1 MILVFYRV
9 AYRRLRRCRRHRL
22 NSMRKICLIALLLA
36 GCQQIPLHPYR
47 IDIQQGNYVTQEMV
61 AKLKPGMT
69 RAQVRFALGAPLIVD
84 PFHTDRWDY
93 VYVYQKAGTVTEQR
107 RIVVIFAGDKLVRI
121 EGDVVMQPESA
132 AKSDDKPAGRPL
144 TPQAGQ
150 PDAKAGT
157 APAKPDATAPQLDRA
172 TAPKPAEAAP
182 KADPGVPAA
191 ADSPAAGTGKSESAN
206 TGAPKPDAAKS
217 DPPNPKPKPPEEKG
231 FFGRMLDK
239 IGF

>member
-1 MILVFYRV
+1 
-9 AYRRLRRCRRHRL
+9 
-22 NSMRKICLIALLLA
+22 MRKIFLIALLLA
-36 GCQQIPLHPYR
+36 GCKQIPLHPYR

-84 PFHTDRWDY
+84 PFHSDRWDY

-107 RIVVIFAGDKLVRI
+107 RIVVIFAGDKLERI
-121 EGDVVMQPESA
+121 EGDVVMQPEPA
-132 AKSDDKPAGRPL
+132 AKSADKPAEKPA
-144 TPQAGQ
+144 TPQVSQ
-150 PDAKAGT
+150 PDAKAG
-157 APAKPDATAPQLDRA
+157 AAAAKPDAAAPQGAGVSAPNPAGAA
-172 TAPKPAEAAP
+172 TPE
-182 KADPGVPAA
+182 ADPTVPAA
-191 ADSPAAGTGKSESAN
+191 ADAPAAEAGKSEPAN
-206 TGAPKPDAAKS
+206 TDAAKPDVQQN